1 MKFGCQSEVDPIKIL
16 LLKHP
21 REAFISQKNIRAQWR
36 ELNYSGCPDY
46 ERALEEYEYFIGLLK
61 KLVSEL
67 HFLPRSPQTGLDS
80 IYVHDPMV
88 ITNKGAILGNMG
100 KAKRS
105 GEPKAIGDFLLEL
118 GIPILGS
125 ISGEG
130 RLEGGD
136 VVWIDERT
144 AAVGRSY
151 RTNDEGIRQFA
162 EIAREILD
170 ELFIVPLPHWKGP
183 EDVLHLMSLIS
194 PIDHD
199 LAVVYSR
206 LLPVTFKEWL
216 TQRGIRLLEVPDSEL
231 ETMAGNILAVSPR
244 KCIMLS
250 GNPLT
255 KRMLEAEGIEV
266 WEYAGEEIS
275 RKGAGGPTCLT
286 RPLLREKD

>member
-1 MKFGCQSEVDPIKIL
+1 MKFGSQSEVDRIKIL
-16 LLKHP
+16 LLKHAQD
-21 REAFISQKNIRAQWR
+21 AFINQENIRAQWR
-36 ELNYSGCPDY
+36 ELNYSACPDY
-46 ERALEEYEYFIGLLK
+46 ERAFGEYEYFVGLLK
-61 KLVSEL
+61 KSVADVY
-67 HFLPRSPQTGLDS
+67 FLPRSRQTGLDS
-80 IYVHDPMV
+80 IYVHDPVV

-100 KAKRS
+100 KTKRQ
-105 GEPKAIGDFLLEL
+105 GEPRAVRDFLFEL

-144 AAVGRSY
+144 VAVGRSY

-162 EIAREILD
+162 EMVRGIVD
-170 ELFIVPLPHWKGP
+170 KLFVVPLPHWKGP
-183 EDVLHLMSLIS
+183 DDVLHLMSLIS

-206 LLPVTFKEWL
+206 LLPVAFKEWL
-216 TQRGIRLLEVPDSEL
+216 VQREIRLLEVPDSEF

-250 GNPLT
+250 GSPLT
-255 KRMLEAEGIEV
+255 KRMLEDEGIEV